1 MITDYHSVLKPKICL
16 RKGVLGEFNIVFVVI
31 KAFLTA
37 IGLKTLA

>member
-1 MITDYHSVLKPKICL
+1 MITNYHSLFKPKICL

-37 IGLKTLA
+37 IGLNTLA